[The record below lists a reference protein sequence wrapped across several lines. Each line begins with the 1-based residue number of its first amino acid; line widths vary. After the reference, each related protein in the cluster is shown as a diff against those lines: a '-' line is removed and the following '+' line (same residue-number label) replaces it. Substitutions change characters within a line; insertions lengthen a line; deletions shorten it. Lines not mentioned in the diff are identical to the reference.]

1 MKKILLLAIVFFCCV
16 GIMQAAQTGSWKA
29 YMAYSN
35 IQDVEQGSGNVIY
48 VLASNN
54 IYSYNT
60 SDQSIQTFDKTN
72 SLSDCNIS
80 HISYNKYAKRLVIVY
95 SNQNIDLMDDKG
107 EVINISDYY
116 NSSITLDKSINDI
129 YQSAGYAYLSTG
141 FGIVKLNV
149 ANAEIS
155 DTYNLGF
162 KVNYSYQDSGYLYAA
177 SASNGI
183 YRAPITANLLDK
195 NNWKRVADYSEKPS
209 DNKDSL
215 VEKVSK
221 ANPGGP
227 KYNYFG
233 FMRFYNG
240 NLYTCGG
247 GWNPDKDLMR
257 PGCVQVLKGDE
268 WTEYQDNLQSITGH
282 SYVNLMS
289 MDVDP
294 NDNSHV
300 FVSGRIG
307 LYEFK
312 NGKFVKEYNYTNS
325 PLQGAATVQNVSK
338 DYVIVQGLRFDDNSN
353 LWLFNSNSA
362 TTSLFE
368 LTSEN
373 KWNSF
378 HKNVFMN
385 DGRSFDNMTNPF
397 FDSRKLLW
405 FVDDYWGYPALVSYN
420 KSTDKAN
427 VIHNFVNQDGTKL
440 TLYYVRCVAEDKENN
455 IWIGTSVGP
464 LMLES
469 SNVTDVN
476 PVFQQIK
483 VPRNDGTNY
492 ADYLLSGVDITCMAV
507 DGGNRKWFGT
517 NGNGVYL
524 VSSNNIEEVHH
535 FTEDNSKLLSNN
547 IESIAINGT
556 TGEVFFGTDKGLC
569 SYISDATEAESKMTN
584 QSVYAYPNPV
594 RPDYTGLITVT
605 GLSYNADV
613 KIVTS
618 SGTLVAEGRSNGGLF
633 TWDGNDKNGRRVA
646 SGVYMVET
654 ATQEGSKGVVC
665 KIAIV
670 N

>member
-1 MKKILLLAIVFFCCV
+1 MKRILLLAIAFISC
-16 GIMQAAQTGSWKA
+16 ISIIQAAQTGKWKA
-29 YMAYSN
+29 YLSYSDVQN
-35 IQDVEQGSGNVIY
+35 IEQGSGNIIY

-60 SDQSIQTFDKTN
+60 ADQSVQTFDKTN
-72 SLSDCNIS
+72 ALSDCNIS
-80 HISYNKYAKRLVIVY
+80 HISYNKSVKRLVIIY
-95 SNQNIDLMDDKG
+95 SDQNIDLMDDKG

-116 NSSITLDKSINDI
+116 NSSITADKVINDI

-141 FGIVKLNV
+141 FGIMKLNV

-162 KVNYSYQDSGYLYAA
+162 KVDYTYLESGYIYAA

-183 YRAPITANLLDK
+183 YRAMTTSNLLDK
-195 NNWKRVADYSEKPS
+195 NNWTRVADYFPKSIE
-209 DNKDSL
+209 NKDNL
-215 VEKVSK
+215 IKEVSK
-221 ANPGGP
+221 VNPGGP

-233 FMRFYNG
+233 FMKFYNG

-247 GWNPDKDLMR
+247 GWTPDKDLMR
-257 PGCVQVLKGDE
+257 PGCIQVLKGDD
-268 WTEYQDNLQSITGH
+268 WTVYQDNLQSITGH
-282 SYVNLMS
+282 SYVNLVS

-294 NDNSHV
+294 NDNTHV
-300 FVSGRIG
+300 FASGRIG

-312 NGKFVKEYNYTNS
+312 DGKFIKEYNYDNS
-325 PLQGAATVQNVSK
+325 PLKGAATVKDISK
-338 DYVIVQGLRFDDNSN
+338 DYVIVQGVHFDNQSN
-353 LWLFNSNSA
+353 LWLFNSLSA

-368 LTSEN
+368 YTSGGN
-373 KWNSF
+373 WNSF
-378 HKNVFMN
+378 HKDIFMN
-385 DGRSFDNMTNPF
+385 SGRSFDNMTSPL
-397 FDSRKLLW
+397 FDSRGLLW
-405 FVDDYWGYPALVSYN
+405 FVDDYWGYPALVWYN
-420 KSTDKAN
+420 KSTDNAG

-440 TLYYVRCVAEDKENN
+440 TLYYVRCVTEDKENN
-455 IWIGTSVGP
+455 IWVGTNVGP

-469 SNVTDVN
+469 SSVTDNN
-476 PVFQQIK
+476 PIFQQIK

-524 VSSNNIEEVHH
+524 VSSDNIEEVHH

-569 SYISDATEAESKMTN
+569 SYISDATEAESEMTK

-618 SGTLVAEGRSNGGLF
+618 SGTLVAEGRSNGGMF

-654 ATQEGSKGVVC
+654 ATQEGAKGVVC
-665 KIAIV
+665 KIAVV

>member
-1 MKKILLLAIVFFCCV
+1 MKRILLLAIVLMSCV

-29 YMAYSN
+29 YMAYSD

-60 SDQSIQTFDKTN
+60 ADQSIQTFDKTN
-72 SLSDCNIS
+72 GLSDCNIL
-80 HISYNKYAKRLVIVY
+80 HISYNKSAKRLVIVY

-107 EVINISDYY
+107 NVVNISDYY
-116 NSSITLDKSINDI
+116 NSSITLDKAINDI

-141 FGIVKLNV
+141 FGIVKLSV

-195 NNWKRVADYSEKPS
+195 NNWKRVADYVAKTS
-209 DNKDSL
+209 DDKGSL
-215 VEKVSK
+215 IEKVSK

-300 FVSGRIG
+300 FASGRIG

-312 NGKFVKEYNYTNS
+312 DGKFVKEYNYNNS
-325 PLQGAATVQNVSK
+325 PLQGAATVKNISK
-338 DYVIVQGLRFDDNSN
+338 DYVLVQGLRFDDSSN

-368 LTSEN
+368 LTPDK

-378 HKNVFMN
+378 HKDIFMN

-405 FVDDYWGYPALVSYN
+405 F
-420 KSTDKAN
+420 
-427 VIHNFVNQDGTKL
+427 
-440 TLYYVRCVAEDKENN
+440 
-455 IWIGTSVGP
+455 
-464 LMLES
+464 
-469 SNVTDVN
+469 
-476 PVFQQIK
+476 
-483 VPRNDGTNY
+483 
-492 ADYLLSGVDITCMAV
+492 
-507 DGGNRKWFGT
+507 
-517 NGNGVYL
+517 
-524 VSSNNIEEVHH
+524 
-535 FTEDNSKLLSNN
+535 
-547 IESIAINGT
+547 
-556 TGEVFFGTDKGLC
+556 
-569 SYISDATEAESKMTN
+569 
-584 QSVYAYPNPV
+584 
-594 RPDYTGLITVT
+594 
-605 GLSYNADV
+605 
-613 KIVTS
+613 
-618 SGTLVAEGRSNGGLF
+618 
-633 TWDGNDKNGRRVA
+633 
-646 SGVYMVET
+646 
-654 ATQEGSKGVVC
+654 
-665 KIAIV
+665 
-670 N
+670 